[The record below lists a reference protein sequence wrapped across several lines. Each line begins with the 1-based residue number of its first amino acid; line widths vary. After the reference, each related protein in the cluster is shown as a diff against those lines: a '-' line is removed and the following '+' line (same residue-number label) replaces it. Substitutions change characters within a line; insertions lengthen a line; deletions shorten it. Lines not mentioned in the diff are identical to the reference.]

1 MAQNKTQHY
10 LRTIDVDKKIVANI
24 DNGIIILDADL
35 VIYHYN
41 RWLELH
47 TKIKESTILGK
58 PLDEIFQDLKKKTLI
73 RKIKTALRL
82 KTPTFYTAS
91 TSKYLIPIPLNQI
104 RNASFAYMQQDVS
117 IIPFDEEKGLV
128 ALILTDQTN
137 MIHTHTLLETNI
149 KKVQELNAE
158 LLKEKKTIDEK
169 VLFVKIS
176 TSAIIVDISEALL
189 SLLIFEKEDLLSL
202 NFLVYEQ
209 RHIGEDLKVEILTAM
224 QELRVFEFENKTLTQ
239 NGKIIWLKNSLV
251 PEFDAKGQHVGFIIF
266 RENITAS
273 KNLVINH
280 EKMLANSRSAA
291 MGEMIGMIAHQW
303 RQPLSLINT
312 VIATMKIKKE
322 LNILDEGTINGSFE
336 KIQNTTKFLSD
347 TIDDFREYFK
357 PNKLTS
363 SFVLATLFDK
373 SIFFLKEEMTQHDI
387 TYTTK
392 IDAKIE
398 LTTHKNELLQSI
410 INIIK
415 NSIDA
420 FSENDAELVK
430 SYIRVEATLF
440 ETHISISIED
450 NAGGIEADVLPRVFE
465 PYFSTKSKNGTGLGL
480 YMCKAIITEHLK
492 GDIHMRSEE
501 DKTITLIELPYKI
514 Q

>member
-1 MAQNKTQHY
+1 MAKNEAQHY
-10 LRTIDVDKKIVANI
+10 LRTLDVDKKIVANI
-24 DNGIIILDADL
+24 DNGIIILDVNL
-35 VIYHYN
+35 TIYHYN

-47 TKIKESTILGK
+47 TKIKESEILGK
-58 PLDEIFQDLKKKTLI
+58 TLDQVFEDIKKKTLL

-91 TSKYLIPIPLNQI
+91 TSKYLIPIKLNQI
-104 RNASFAYMQQDVS
+104 KNARFEYMQQDVS
-117 IIPFDEEKGLV
+117 IIPFDTEKNLV

-137 MIHTHTLLETNI
+137 MIQTLSLLEANI
-149 KKVQELNAE
+149 TKVQELNAE
-158 LLKEKKTIDEK
+158 LLKERKTIDEK
-169 VLFVKIS
+169 VLFIKIAS
-176 TSAIIVDISEALL
+176 DGVIADISEALL
-189 SLLIFEKEDLLSL
+189 ELLLFEKEELLSL
-202 NFLVYEQ
+202 NFFTYEQ
-209 RHIGEDLKVEILTAM
+209 RHIKEELRGEILTAM

-239 NGKIIWLKNSLV
+239 DGKVIWLKNSIV
-251 PEFDAKGQHVGFIIF
+251 PEFDSKGSHVGFIIF

-280 EKMLANSRSAA
+280 KKMLANSRSAA

-322 LNILDEGTINGSFE
+322 LNLLDEPTINDSFE
-336 KIQNTTKFLSD
+336 KIQNTTHFLSE

-363 SFVLATLFDK
+363 SFAIVTLFDK

-387 TYTTK
+387 SYTIN
-392 IDAKIE
+392 IDAK
-398 LTTHKNELLQSI
+398 LTITTYKNELLQSI

-420 FSENDAELVK
+420 FNEHQNEKEKRYICVKAE
-430 SYIRVEATLF
+430 SY
-440 ETHISISIED
+440 ETHISIHIED
-450 NAGGIEADVLPRVFE
+450 NAGGIEPKILPRLFE

-480 YMCKAIITEHLK
+480 YMCKAIIAEHLK
-492 GDIHMRSEE
+492 GDIHMRSE
-501 DKTITLIELPYKI
+501 KGTTTTLIELPYKI